1 MEQGILLG
9 MLGVHAIEDLK
20 RQGVTLPFLAIF
32 GIAGACFQLYGQKMG
47 ALGMGSGIAV
57 GVGLLLLSAMTAQSI
72 GMGDGF
78 LFCVTGVYLGG
89 SKNLELLMM
98 SLFYAA
104 LFALGIV
111 LCQKRYKTQRKRR
124 IPFVPFVFLAH
135 ATLLLEELL

>member
-9 MLGVHAIEDLK
+9 MLGVHAIEDFK
-20 RQGVTLPFLAIF
+20 RQGVTLPLLAIF
-32 GIAGACFQLYGQKMG
+32 GIAGAGIQLYGQKMG

-57 GVGLLLLSAMTAQSI
+57 GVCLLLLSGLTRQSI

-104 LFALGIV
+104 LFALGVVIYR
-111 LCQKRYKTQRKRR
+111 KTYKTQRKQR
-124 IPFVPFVFLAH
+124 IPFVPFVFLAQ
-135 ATLLLEELL
+135 ATLLLEEL

>member
-9 MLGVHAIEDLK
+9 MLGVHAIEDFK
-20 RQGVTLPFLAIF
+20 RQGVTLPLLAIF
-32 GIAGACFQLYGQKMG
+32 GIAGAGIQLYGQKMG

-57 GVGLLLLSAMTAQSI
+57 GVCLLLLSGLTRQSI

-98 SLFYAA
+98 SLFYAS
-104 LFALGIV
+104 LFAL
-111 LCQKRYKTQRKRR
+111 
-124 IPFVPFVFLAH
+124 
-135 ATLLLEELL
+135 

>member
-9 MLGVHAIEDLK
+9 MLGVHAIEDFK
-20 RQGVTLPFLAIF
+20 RQGVTLPLLAIF
-32 GIAGACFQLYGQKMG
+32 GIAGAGIQLYGQKMG

-57 GVGLLLLSAMTAQSI
+57 GVCLLLLSGLTRQSI

-104 LFALGIV
+104 LFALGVVIYR
-111 LCQKRYKTQRKRR
+111 KTYKTQRKQR
-124 IPFVPFVFLAH
+124 IPFVPFVFLAQ
-135 ATLLLEELL
+135 ATLRLEELL